1 MPMISLDGAYD
12 QAAQSDFWAIRGKA
26 IHAYAGLEQG
36 LAQLFSAV
44 SGVTPKV
51 GGIIFFRISAAIRRA
66 IIEELFRAK
75 FKDEYNLWRNSL
87 FKHLPA
93 IDTER
98 NRIVHWNVVNNVG
111 ADGDSRTTSTLTLKS
126 PAYWT
131 DPTGHAEDVQQMIDF
146 SKKCAFF
153 SSMCSMFPV
162 IAIDGYVEH
171 PITEQD
177 KKPWLEIY
185 GKPIEYPPT
194 PDHLLAHF
202 TK

>member
-1 MPMISLDGAYD
+1 MPMISLDDAQD
-12 QAAQSDFWAIRGKA
+12 QAAQSEFWAVRGKA
-26 IHAYAGLEQG
+26 IHAYAGLEQS
-36 LAQLFSAV
+36 LAQLFSAI
-44 SGVTPKV
+44 SSVTPKV
-51 GGIIFFRISAAIRRA
+51 GGIIFFRIGAAVRRT

-87 FKHLPA
+87 FKCLPA

-111 ADGDSRTTSTLTLKS
+111 TDEHNRTTSKLTLKS

-146 SKKCAFF
+146 SRKCRFYG
-153 SSMCSMFPV
+153 SMCSMFPV
-162 IAIDGYVEH
+162 VTIDGYLEH
-171 PITEQD
+171 PVTDQD
-177 KKPWLEIY
+177 KAPWLEIY
-185 GKPIEYPPT
+185 SKPIEYPPP

-202 TK
+202 TN